1 MKSEHNFVI
10 EYEDGSIAD
19 MDELGLWVESFH
31 IYSPNVE
38 RKYSQIQGR
47 DGAVQTS
54 SRLTTRKIDIS
65 FQVETESPEELD
77 TLKHTIFH
85 TFYRKKQFKI
95 IRDLIPTKFLFAVQ
109 EGEYD
114 FDNITESDADFS
126 ITLTM
131 LDPFIYGQ
139 KRTAVIE
146 NPTAPFV
153 LRNYGMEETPP
164 DFTIELSGPTTLLD
178 IIGDEDYMRIGR
190 PATVDD
196 VTFKEY
202 ENVFNE
208 DGFILTDWTTALFTP
223 DGGTKS
229 GTMGVDSGNFIATSF
244 GSGTNWHGPTLA
256 KSLNGSVV
264 IPDFK
269 VRAYFNVGS
278 NPSQR
283 ARTEVYLLDTASNV
297 IGKVAAVLRKSSGEV
312 DVEIALRNGSNVHYV
327 VSMDWTYKEFF
338 GYMDIIKKGKEFT
351 FYIAQQGYRADG
363 SVYTRH
369 KPKFTFE
376 DDNSEFQKSLAAI
389 GMHIGTHSNYPTPSK
404 ANIRK
409 IEVEKINSQPE
420 GIPFIGTTGD
430 IFEFF
435 NGESKIYKNGDL
447 FFGKDFGARFFHLR
461 PGENVFL
468 ANPPEVIREIR
479 AEWRDKGT

>member
-1 MKSEHNFVI
+1 MKSQYNFLI
-10 EYEDGSIAD
+10 EYEDGERVD
-19 MDELGLWVESFH
+19 MDSVGLWVESFH
-31 IYSPNVE
+31 IYSPNVV
-38 RKYSQIQGR
+38 RKKSEIQGKH
-47 DGAVQTS
+47 GATQTS
-54 SRLTTRKIDIS
+54 SRLAERRIDIN
-65 FQVETESPEELD
+65 FQVETDSPMDLD
-77 TLKHTIFH
+77 DLKHTIYSI
-85 TFYRKKQFKI
+85 FYRDKPYKI
-95 IRDLIPTKFLFAVQ
+95 IRDLTPSKYLFACQ

-114 FDNITESDADFS
+114 FDNITSSDADFS

-139 KRTAVIE
+139 KREMVIN
-146 NPTAPFV
+146 NPSAPFV
-153 LRNYGMEETPP
+153 LRNYGVEETPP
-164 DFTIELSGPTTLLD
+164 YFSIELSGPTTLLD
-178 IIGDEDYMRIGR
+178 IIGEEDYMRIGR
-190 PATVDD
+190 PSTVDD
-196 VTFKEY
+196 TTFKEY
-202 ENVFNE
+202 ENVLTE
-208 DGFILTDWTTALFTP
+208 DGFNLTGWTSALFTP
-223 DGGTKS
+223 DGGTKT
-229 GTMGVDSGNFIATSF
+229 GTMGVDSGNFIATGF
-244 GSGTNWHGPTLA
+244 GSGTNWHGPTLS

-269 VRAYFNVGS
+269 VRAYFDVGS

-283 ARTEVYLLDTASNV
+283 ARTEVYLLDAASNV

-363 SVYTRH
+363 RVYTRH
-369 KPKFTFE
+369 KPKFTFQ

-389 GMHIGTHSNYPTPSK
+389 GMHIGTHSNYPTPTRAK
-404 ANIRK
+404 IRK
-409 IEVEKINSQPE
+409 IEVEKINTQPE

-430 IFEFF
+430 VFEFF
-435 NGESKIYKNGDL
+435 HGESEIYKNGDL
-447 FFGKDFGARFFHLR
+447 FYGKDFGARFFHLK